1 MDWKKPEN
9 KRLIEAILLLSTP
22 DEARRFLRDLMTKGE
37 LEEFAKRLR
46 AAEMLT
52 QKIPYKAIERETGF
66 SSTTVARVARWLKGS
81 EGGYGTV
88 IKKLHHYNTH
98 HVGRGLS

>member
-9 KRLIEAILLLSTP
+9 KRLIEAILSLSTP

-46 AAEMLT
+46 VAEMLA
-52 QKIPYKAIERETGF
+52 QKIPYKRIEKETGF
-66 SSTTVARVARWLKGS
+66 SSATVARVARWLNGG
-81 EGGYGTV
+81 EGGYETI
-88 IKKLHHYNTH
+88 IKKLHHHNAH
-98 HVGRGLS
+98 HVGRGLP